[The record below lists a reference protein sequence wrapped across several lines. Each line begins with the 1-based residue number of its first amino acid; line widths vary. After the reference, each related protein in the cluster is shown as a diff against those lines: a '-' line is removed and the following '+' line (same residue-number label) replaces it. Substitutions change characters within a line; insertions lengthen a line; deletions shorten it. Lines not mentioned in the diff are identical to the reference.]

1 MMFFYGDGE
10 GGGNSDGED
19 LYFFQNFFVVVLSQ
33 LYMLSVNLR
42 SSSSLQSSAFEISCA
57 PFLLHSAVI
66 VKKNPHGNAFG
77 YECSKG
83 TKDENT
89 PRYNSLCSFYLGLSF
104 GA

>member
-1 MMFFYGDGE
+1 MMFFDGDGE
-10 GGGNSDGED
+10 GGGKSDGEY
-19 LYFFQNFFVVVLSQ
+19 LYFFQNFFVVVVPVV
-33 LYMLSVNLR
+33 YMLSVDLR
-42 SSSSLQSSAFEISCA
+42 SSSSLQSSIFEISCP

-89 PRYNSLCSFYLGLSF
+89 PKYNSLCSFYLGLSF